1 MPTLLEHVE
10 IQPEQEAVASV
21 IWLHGLG
28 ADGHDFEPIV
38 PELNLPD
45 ALPVRFIFPHA
56 PIRPVSVNEGDEMR
70 AWYDFSFHSEKG
82 YGHDI
87 ETSANYVRDFIDQE
101 MARGIPSHK
110 IILAGFSQGGVV
122 ALHTA
127 IRYEHR
133 LAGVVA
139 LSTYLNDFAS
149 AEQALCDSNLAIP
162 ILMAHGS
169 YDQVIPISR
178 AATSRENLIRLGFD
192 VRWFDY
198 PMEHQVCL
206 EEITEISAFFQEVL

>member
-45 ALPVRFIFPHA
+45 ALPIRFIFPHA

-82 YGHDI
+82 DGHDI

-101 MARGIPSHK
+101 MARGNSKPQNYS
-110 IILAGFSQGGVV
+110 GGVFSRWRRS
-122 ALHTA
+122 ASH
-127 IRYEHR
+127 RYS
-133 LAGVVA
+133 V
-139 LSTYLNDFAS
+139 
-149 AEQALCDSNLAIP
+149 
-162 ILMAHGS
+162 
-169 YDQVIPISR
+169 R
-178 AATSRENLIRLGFD
+178 A
-192 VRWFDY
+192 
-198 PMEHQVCL
+198 
-206 EEITEISAFFQEVL
+206 